1 MLHHPP
7 SYIPDAQLSRPPARP
22 HIYARGSPGM
32 LLVGMVHP
40 VRERDHCNDA
50 DARPVLADG
59 AWPAVAFWACLLL
72 FFLWALAL
80 YYYPLTP

>member
-1 MLHHPP
+1 MLHKPP

-22 HIYARGSPGM
+22 HIYARAQPNM
-32 LLVGMVHP
+32 LLVGMVQP
-40 VRERDHCNDA
+40 VRERDLCNDA
-50 DARPVLADG
+50 PPVLVDG
-59 AWPAVAFWACLLL
+59 AWPAVALWACLLL